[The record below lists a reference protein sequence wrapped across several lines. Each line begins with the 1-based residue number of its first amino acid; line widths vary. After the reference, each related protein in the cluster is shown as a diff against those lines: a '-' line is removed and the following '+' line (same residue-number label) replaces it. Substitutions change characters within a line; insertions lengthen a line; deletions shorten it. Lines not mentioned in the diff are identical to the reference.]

1 MKMKPTTSIISAIAL
16 TMPLVSTNI
25 ANAQTATVT
34 VPTPTVYYSF
44 DDLTASE
51 TLAANTGTTVITDS
65 SGNNYNG
72 EVRQRAVNVTADGLS
87 GNGLTNLTTG
97 WYRNTISSSSQVR
110 VNMAAYAP
118 LTSGAYSRNI
128 PVTISM
134 WAKNPATTP
143 TSNTW
148 DGATYEQD
156 RFILLGVAI
165 GDAENTNNAWEVWL
179 GKLDPET
186 GLRTINI
193 TMQAW
198 NGGCQTYTSEAFEWD
213 SSVWYNVVL
222 QYSKATATGYAMN
235 YSIYLTKQ
243 TGEFGEPILS
253 GTTTNID
260 IVTAN
265 LVYFGGQNRTWN
277 EGGTSGGSLGAG
289 AIIDECA
296 IWATAEGALLTQEQ
310 LAANFAKF
318 ATVPVPEP
326 AATVA
331 FVGFLAL
338 VTVSL
343 FRHRR

>member
-1 MKMKPTTSIISAIAL
+1 
-16 TMPLVSTNI
+16 MPLVSTNI

-44 DDLTASE
+44 DDLTAGA
-51 TLAANTGTTVITDS
+51 TLAANSATIADS
-65 SGNNYNG
+65 SGNGYDAQ
-72 EVRQRAVNVTADGLS
+72 VRQRAVTVTSDGLS
-87 GNGLTNLTTG
+87 GNGLTNFTTG
-97 WYRNTISSSSQVR
+97 WWGNFISASSQVR
-110 VNMAAYAP
+110 VNMQQYAP
-118 LTSGAYSRNI
+118 MPTGLVNDKGEPTYYFYSRNI

-143 TSNTW
+143 SSTIN
-148 DGATYEQD
+148 DGTTYEQD
-156 RFILLGVAI
+156 RFVLLGVAK
-165 GDAENTNNAWEVWL
+165 DDNENTNNAWEVWL

-193 TMQAW
+193 TWQAW
-198 NGGCQTYTSEAFEWD
+198 SSGTLTTYTSEAFAWD
-213 SSVWYNVVL
+213 PSAWYNVVL
-222 QYSKATATGYAMN
+222 QYSPATGFEMN
-235 YSIYLTKQ
+235 YSLYLTKQ
-243 TGEFGEPILS
+243 GDEFGAPILS
-253 GTTTNID
+253 GTSVNSAAGPAD
-260 IVTAN
+260 AN
-265 LVYFGGQNRTWN
+265 YIYFGGQNRTWSN
-277 EGGTSGGSLGAG
+277 AGTGGGSLGVN

-331 FVGFLAL
+331 FAGFLAL